1 MPRLYPL
8 LNLPILLPPFT
19 IPTYVP
25 KQVAPAF
32 DFLTGEF
39 VIGRDGKPVMA
50 DPRTVYEDW
59 VLKAC
64 CTERG
69 TRIAY
74 SDNFGVEFRDI
85 PQTASPR
92 AIRSMIVRSLTE
104 TIMAHPQ
111 TEFVRRFRFT
121 VEGDEVHVDFLVKA
135 RFYDENKLSNFRI
148 RF

>member
-1 MPRLYPL
+1 MASIYPKIHY
-8 LNLPILLPPFT
+8 PILRPPRSEVS
-19 IPTYVP
+19 YVP
-25 KQVAPAF
+25 TQVGPAF

-50 DPRTVYEDW
+50 EPKTVYEDW

-92 AIRSMIVRSLTE
+92 AIRSMMIRSLTE

-111 TEFVRRFRFT
+111 TEFVRRFRFSG
-121 VEGDEVHVDFLVKA
+121 EGDEVHVDFLVKGK
-135 RFYDENKLSNFRI
+135 FYDESSFRLSF
-148 RF
+148 